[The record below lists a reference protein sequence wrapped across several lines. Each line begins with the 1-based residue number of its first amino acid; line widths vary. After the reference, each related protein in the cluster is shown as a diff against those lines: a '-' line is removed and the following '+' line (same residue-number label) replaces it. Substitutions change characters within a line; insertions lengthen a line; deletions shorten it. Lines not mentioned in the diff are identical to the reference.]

1 MRRRAFIAALGGAV
15 AWPVAARGQRTG
27 PVVGVLGSVSPGT
40 IQQPLARMLS
50 ALNEAGLVDG
60 RNLFLEYRWANG
72 QYDQLPVFAA
82 DFVSRQVD
90 LIIALGGTALAAK
103 AATQTIPIVA
113 LFGGDPVA
121 AGLVAKFN
129 RPGANVTGVT
139 LLAFSFGPKR
149 LELLRELPEAKVIT
163 VLTNPTMVEARPDT
177 HDVEVAAR
185 AVGQHIQILSAST
198 DQEIDGA
205 FEAMKDQK
213 ANALLVMADP
223 FFNQRREQIVSLA
236 TRQALPGIYE
246 WRQFAELGGL
256 MSFGSSLADAY
267 YQLGLHAAKVIRGE
281 KVAELP
287 VYQTVKVELV
297 LNLRTAKKL
306 GVTFPRSLLGRADE
320 VIE

>member
-1 MRRRAFIAALGGAV
+1 
-15 AWPVAARGQRTG
+15 
-27 PVVGVLGSVSPGT
+27 
-40 IQQPLARMLS
+40 
-50 ALNEAGLVDG
+50 
-60 RNLFLEYRWANG
+60 
-72 QYDQLPVFAA
+72 
-82 DFVSRQVD
+82 
-90 LIIALGGTALAAK
+90 
-103 AATQTIPIVA
+103 
-113 LFGGDPVA
+113 
-121 AGLVAKFN
+121 
-129 RPGANVTGVT
+129 
-139 LLAFSFGPKR
+139 
-149 LELLRELPEAKVIT
+149 
-163 VLTNPTMVEARPDT
+163 MVEARPDT

-281 KVAELP
+281 MVAELP

-297 LNLRTAKKL
+297 LNLKTAKKL